1 MIKWLLFILGCF
13 VLPHCSMGQEQSIY
27 TIYDKL
33 DAGEPSLRTLDVLES
48 AYSSLSD
55 PSIGDYLIFR
65 TLLSGSASSYMDQY
79 LEELYIPLE
88 GIPVDMRSLSADAED
103 IPYASLM
110 TMLMM
115 RAQTTGQVDFR
126 AFLELRQ
133 LAQGLCPNF
142 PFSDE
147 ANRERIQYQLNQM
160 KQLNFWFTQYP
171 LEVDAWDS
179 LYKVSLA
186 LWRSKTTS
194 NKQGPIQPSEVHA
207 LYQAIDT
214 SIFAMFRPV
223 GVEQL
228 QKEAFRV
235 DLNLAK
241 ATQLLKRRPKR
252 FINQSFKKLLRRP
265 ATPRETTIMLN
276 FIDAHP
282 DIMTPQIL
290 YLSIIGL
297 DDSIDLNP

>member
-1 MIKWLLFILGCF
+1 
-13 VLPHCSMGQEQSIY
+13 MGQERSIY

-33 DAGEPSLRTLDVLES
+33 DADEPSLRTLEVLES

-65 TLLSGSASSYMDQY
+65 TLLSGSASSYMEQY
-79 LEELYIPLE
+79 LEDLYIPLE
-88 GIPVDMRSLSADAED
+88 SVPVGLRALSADAED
-103 IPYASLM
+103 LPYASLL
-110 TMLMM
+110 TMIMM
-115 RAQTTGQVDFR
+115 RAQTTGQIDLS
-126 AFLELRQ
+126 AFFELRQ
-133 LAQGLCPNF
+133 LTHGFCPNF

-147 ANRERIQYQLNQM
+147 PNKERIQYQLGQM

-171 LEVDAWDS
+171 QEVATWDS
-179 LYKVSLA
+179 LYQVSLA
-186 LWRSKTTS
+186 LWRSKNIS
-194 NKQGPIQPSEVHA
+194 NKQGPIQTSEVHQ

-214 SIFAMFRPV
+214 SIFAMFRPL
-223 GVEQL
+223 GIHQL

-241 ATQLLKRRPKR
+241 ATNLLKRKPKR
-252 FINQSFKKLLRRP
+252 FINQSFKKLLGRS
-265 ATPRETTIMLN
+265 ATPREVTVILN

-282 DIMTPQIL
+282 DIRTPQIL

-297 DDSIDLNP
+297 DDSNDLNP

>member
-1 MIKWLLFILGCF
+1 MMKRLLFIIGCF
-13 VLPHCSMGQEQSIY
+13 VLPYCSMGQEQSIY

-33 DAGEPSLRTLDVLES
+33 DAGEPSLRTLEVLES

-65 TLLSGSASSYMDQY
+65 TLLSGSASSYIDQY

-88 GIPVDMRSLSADAED
+88 SVPLGLRSLSADAED
-103 IPYASLM
+103 IPFASLM

-115 RAQTTGQVDFR
+115 RAQTTGHIDLR

-133 LAQGLCPNF
+133 LTQGLCPNF

-147 ANRERIQYQLNQM
+147 ANKERIQYQLGQM

-171 LEVDAWDS
+171 KEVAKWDS
-179 LYKVSLA
+179 LYQVSLA
-186 LWRSKTTS
+186 LWRSKTIS
-194 NKQGPIQPSEVHA
+194 DKQGPIQPPEVHA

-214 SIFAMFRPV
+214 SIFAMFRPL
-223 GVEQL
+223 GIEQL

-241 ATQLLKRRPKR
+241 ATHLLKRRPKR
-252 FINQSFKKLLRRP
+252 CIHQSFKKLLGRP
-265 ATPRETTIMLN
+265 ATPRETAIILN
-276 FIDAHP
+276 FIDEYP
-282 DIMTPQIL
+282 DVMTPQIL

-297 DDSIDLNP
+297 DDSNDLNP